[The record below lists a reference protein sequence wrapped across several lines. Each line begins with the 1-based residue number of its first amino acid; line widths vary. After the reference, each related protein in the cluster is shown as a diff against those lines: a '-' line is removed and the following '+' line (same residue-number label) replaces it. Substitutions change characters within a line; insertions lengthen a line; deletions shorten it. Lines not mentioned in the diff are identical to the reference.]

1 MIALALALAVQLSG
15 SPQDTSITRVESLL
29 AAGDVRQSLKLAT
42 KIVQQRPRDP
52 AAHMLL
58 GRVNYARP
66 VVGRFPALEE
76 FRTAARLAPDDP
88 EPLYWQ
94 MKVGFYLRSDDGESV
109 AREALLALFAVTPS
123 YLDAWERFRDVY
135 RNRDTW
141 RRAERALA
149 RHGEQPVALEH
160 RAELLIAL
168 EQGARADSLLAIVT
182 AQRAAGVPTY
192 LLRAEASFL
201 AGHAGAGFAWHDSAL
216 AHADN
221 DPADALWDEAW
232 LIASPDEVERHE
244 SAPPEERKVFY
255 QRFWGQRDPNLLT
268 PENERLAEHYA
279 RRAEVRRTYRLL
291 HPQRTV
297 YHSKLARALQ
307 AFDDRREAGDFLA
320 PFPAAGRG
328 RLIPGPSWEFRMMDQ
343 FYTSL
348 NSQALQDTAMPLAF
362 RAGATAQGLV
372 YLRHGKPEQ
381 QAICVSDLQ
390 HGWQLPSDVTCTSYR
405 DVESWLYWT
414 PAGPMSVRFDKGER
428 FSPSSGEQ
436 LHNTFMLLNT
446 DRSTL
451 PAPLVARA
459 WTAMF
464 KSGDLGL
471 TDVYYRAKGDSIAVV
486 IWNSG
491 GEPLRVSGGD
501 AGLLLTTVPPGPY
514 DLGIDI
520 DSAGVLG
527 RIRRPLVVPMFS
539 LAELD
544 LSSLVLAPIAR
555 DGELL
560 NREEAL
566 RGMPADL
573 SFHAGSPLAAYL
585 ELYGLGTGGDN
596 RSRYRVRYTFAPLK
610 STFARM
616 FGGSGRPVVF
626 EFERVAEFSTASER
640 LVIEP
645 DKLPAG
651 RYRVTVSVT
660 DLTRNVKSESVA
672 LDIIMH

>member
-1 MIALALALAVQLSG
+1 MVTLALALVVQ
-15 SPQDTSITRVESLL
+15 TSITRVDSVL
-29 AAGDVRQSLKLAT
+29 AAGDVRQALKLAT

-58 GRVNYARP
+58 GRVHYARP

-76 FRTAARLAPDDP
+76 FRTAARLAPNDP

-94 MKVGFYLRSDDGESV
+94 MQVGFYLRGDDGESV
-109 AREALLALFAVTPS
+109 AREALLALFAVTPN

-135 RNRDTW
+135 RNRDIW
-141 RRAERALA
+141 LRAERAFA

-168 EQGARADSLLAIVT
+168 EQGARADSLLGIVV
-182 AQRAAGVPTY
+182 AKGAAGVPTY
-192 LLRAEASFL
+192 LLRAEANFF
-201 AGHAGAGFAWHDSAL
+201 AGNPRAGFAWHDSAL
-216 AHADN
+216 AHADS
-221 DPADALWDEAW
+221 DPGDALWDEAW

-244 SAPPEERKVFY
+244 STPPEERRLFY
-255 QRFWGQRDPNLLT
+255 QRFWGQRDPDLLT

-307 AFDDRREAGDFLA
+307 AFDDRREAGDFRA
-320 PFPAAGRG
+320 PFPGGGRG
-328 RLIPGPSWEFRMMDQ
+328 RMVPGPSWEFRMMDQ

-348 NSQALQDTAMPLAF
+348 SSQALQDTAMPLAF
-362 RAGATAQGLV
+362 RAGVTAQGLV
-372 YLRHGKPEQ
+372 FLRHGKPEQ

-471 TDVYYRAKGDSIAVV
+471 TDVYYLARAIQRRSSSGTAVESRCACRGRDCCSRRCRRARM
-486 IWNSG
+486 ISASTSTRPACW
-491 GEPLRVSGGD
+491 
-501 AGLLLTTVPPGPY
+501 AGFANPWRCRCFRSPTSVCRRWCSRRS
-514 DLGIDI
+514 
-520 DSAGVLG
+520 SATP
-527 RIRRPLVVPMFS
+527 RC
-539 LAELD
+539 
-544 LSSLVLAPIAR
+544 PIAR
-555 DGELL
+555 A
-560 NREEAL
+560 RCVACPPTCHST
-566 RGMPADL
+566 PARR
-573 SFHAGSPLAAYL
+573 SPRMSRCTAWDSTAAIARAIACS
-585 ELYGLGTGGDN
+585 T
-596 RSRYRVRYTFAPLK
+596 RSRRSSRRSRGCSAVRDGPSCSSSSAPPT
-610 STFARM
+610 SAPRRSDSRSSPTNF
-616 FGGSGRPVVF
+616 P
-626 EFERVAEFSTASER
+626 
-640 LVIEP
+640 P
-645 DKLPAG
+645 DAI
-651 RYRVTVSVT
+651 
-660 DLTRNVKSESVA
+660 A
-672 LDIIMH
+672 

>member
-1 MIALALALAVQLSG
+1 VIALALALAVQLSG
-15 SPQDTSITRVESLL
+15 TPQDTSITRVESLL
-29 AAGDVRQSLKLAT
+29 ATGDVRQALKLAT

-58 GRVNYARP
+58 GRVHYARP

-76 FRTAARLAPDDP
+76 FRTAARLAPNDP

-94 MKVGFYLRSDDGESV
+94 MQVGFYLRGDDGESV
-109 AREALLALFAVTPS
+109 AREALLALFSVTPS

-135 RNRDTW
+135 RNRDIW
-141 RRAERALA
+141 LRAERAFA
-149 RHGEQPVALEH
+149 RHGEQAVALEH

-168 EQGARADSLLAIVT
+168 EQGARADSLLGIVV
-182 AQRAAGVPTY
+182 AKGAAGVPTY
-192 LLRAEASFL
+192 LLRAEANFL
-201 AGHAGAGFAWHDSAL
+201 AGHPRAGFAWHDSAL
-216 AHADN
+216 AHADS
-221 DPADALWDEAW
+221 DPGDALWDEAW
-232 LIASPDEVERHE
+232 LIASPDEVERHA
-244 SAPPEERKVFY
+244 STPPDERRLFY
-255 QRFWGQRDPNLLT
+255 QRFWGQRDPDLLT

-297 YHSKLARALQ
+297 YHSPLARALQ
-307 AFDDRREAGDFLA
+307 AFDDRREAGDFRA
-320 PFPAAGRG
+320 PFPGGGRG
-328 RLIPGPSWEFRMMDQ
+328 RMVPGPSWEFRMMDQ

-348 NSQALQDTAMPLAF
+348 SSQALQDTAMPLAF
-362 RAGATAQGLV
+362 RAGVTAQGLV
-372 YLRHGKPEQ
+372 FLRHGKPEQ

-471 TDVYYRAKGDSIAVV
+471 TDVYYLAKGDSAAVV

-491 GEPLRVSGGD
+491 GEPLRVSGT
-501 AGLLLTTVPPGPY
+501 GLLLTTVPPGPY

-527 RIRRPLVVPMFS
+527 RIRRPLAVPMFS
-539 LAELD
+539 LADLG
-544 LSSLVLAPIAR
+544 LSSLVLAPLER
-555 DGELL
+555 DAALPD
-560 NREEAL
+560 REGAL

-573 SFHAGSPLAAYL
+573 SFHTGSPLATYV
-585 ELYGLGTGGDN
+585 EVYGLGLDGGN
-596 RSRYRVRYTFAPLK
+596 RARYRVQYTFAPLK
-610 STFARM
+610 SSFARM
-616 FGGSGRPVVF
+616 FGGSGRPIVF
-626 EFERVAEFSTASER
+626 EFERTADFSTATER
-640 LVIEP
+640 LAIEP

-651 RYRVTVSVT
+651 RYRVTVAVT
-660 DLTRNVKSESVA
+660 DVTRNVKSESVA
-672 LDIIMH
+672 LDITMH